1 MYVSELNFD
10 HPIDPEALR
19 AAVKACF
26 GDPPDLAMTTAT
38 RGGDIPFMVRIVL
51 PAATEAPSLEQLQAV
66 SRSLQAI
73 LLTDDVEV
81 GPLFDDG
88 FSLISPD
95 GTTAV
100 VRANLE
106 GSEDDGLSLYPEF
119 RDVYRSVEARLT
131 HAAAH

>member
-1 MYVSELNFD
+1 MYVSELNFV

-19 AAVKACF
+19 TAVTAGF
-26 GDPPDLAMTTAT
+26 GDPPGLAITTAH

-51 PAATEAPSLEQLQAV
+51 PAATEAPSLEQMQAV

-95 GTTAV
+95 GTTVV

-106 GSEDDGLSLYPEF
+106 GPEDDGLSLYPEF
-119 RDVYRSVEARLT
+119 REVYRSIEARLI